1 MVEAALKEAGV
12 GGDEVDELI
21 VGNCTAGDNPARLI
35 ALASGLSVTAMAT
48 TVDQQCASGLEAIL
62 AAARRIAAGEASIVV
77 AGGAEALSTA
87 PWRIAKPRNL
97 FQTPH
102 FIRSDPFDGAAM
114 AEHVPHN
121 SCEALAQRH
130 EISRELQD
138 TWTLASHA
146 KAAKARDARRFVGEI
161 VPLRSTPEE
170 ARDQSAGAP
179 DPDELADL
187 EPICGDHGTLTT
199 GNTSTLHDGAAFV
212 VAVSEAEWKRLGR
225 PPALRPTLNAALGVE
240 PGQEAEAPIAALNK
254 LYGRMNGL
262 DRSTIT
268 AFELS
273 EASAAQV
280 IALCRQLAIDE
291 AVGQSGR
298 WRGCAWPSA
307 RRIGRGA
314 GGASFFPP
322 CAPRGK
328 ARHPLRSG
336 RSRRQ
341 RWPGFG
347 GAVRARLAGFDH
359 TVASLPAHAS
369 PNLGVKM
376 STSLVNVTV
385 RATCTRVPG

>member
-1 MVEAALKEAGV
+1 MKSLPVFIIAAKRTAIGRIGGLHRVRRVEDLAAPVVEAALKEAGV

-199 GNTSTLHDGAAFV
+199 GNTSTLHDGAASRGQGHSASSAPPIFV
-212 VAVSEAEWKRLGR
+212 
-225 PPALRPTLNAALGVE
+225 
-240 PGQEAEAPIAALNK
+240 
-254 LYGRMNGL
+254 
-262 DRSTIT
+262 RSTPGSST
-268 AFELS
+268 MRH
-273 EASAAQV
+273 SA
-280 IALCRQLAIDE
+280 
-291 AVGQSGR
+291 
-298 WRGCAWPSA
+298 
-307 RRIGRGA
+307 
-314 GGASFFPP
+314 
-322 CAPRGK
+322 
-328 ARHPLRSG
+328 
-336 RSRRQ
+336 
-341 RWPGFG
+341 
-347 GAVRARLAGFDH
+347 
-359 TVASLPAHAS
+359 
-369 PNLGVKM
+369 
-376 STSLVNVTV
+376 VTV
-385 RATCTRVPG
+385 T

>member
-1 MVEAALKEAGV
+1 MKSLPVFIIAAKRTAIGRIGGLHRVRRVEDLAAPVVEAALKEAGV
-12 GGDEVDELI
+12 GGDEVDDLI

-291 AVGQSGR
+291 AVVN
-298 WRGCAWPSA
+298 PD
-307 RRIGRGA
+307 
-314 GGASFFPP
+314 
-322 CAPRGK
+322 
-328 ARHPLRSG
+328 
-336 RSRRQ
+336 
-341 RWPGFG
+341 G
-347 GAVRARLAGFDH
+347 GAVVRGHPLGASGAVLVARLFSRLVRQEERRG
-359 TVASLPAHAS
+359 TRYGVAA
-369 PNLGVKM
+369 LGANGG
-376 STSLVNVTV
+376 LGL
-385 RATCTRVPG
+385 AALFERV